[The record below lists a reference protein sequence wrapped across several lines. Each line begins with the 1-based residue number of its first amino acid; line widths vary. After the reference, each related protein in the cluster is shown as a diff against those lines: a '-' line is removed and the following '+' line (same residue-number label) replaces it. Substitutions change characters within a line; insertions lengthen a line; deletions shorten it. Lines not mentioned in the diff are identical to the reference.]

1 MDDVHLNTA
10 KNCVNYKSV
19 NRMIRENVW
28 RSDNMEFNTQ
38 DMKRISEIARKMKG
52 KSEDQIIKELSH
64 MIRAGEGGLT
74 PEKAESMFK
83 MICLF

>member
-1 MDDVHLNTA
+1 
-10 KNCVNYKSV
+10 
-19 NRMIRENVW
+19 
-28 RSDNMEFNTQ
+28 MEFNTQ

-83 MICLF
+83 MILPLLTAEQINKVKKLMDEL